1 MKVNDEVFQ
10 WKMSFNPDASKQAE
24 EIIISLKLSKAS
36 HPTLFFTKHH
46 REDRQIEITC
56 NFKSHDI
63 YNQLKIN

>member
-36 HPTLFFTKHH
+36 HPTLFST
-46 REDRQIEITC
+46 IVM
-56 NFKSHDI
+56 S
-63 YNQLKIN
+63 LKAFLKNI